1 MRQRQRALGVIG
13 IALLVGACG
22 SSSPSGTPVITQAPT
37 PTAASPTVAP
47 TPSAAA
53 TASADNPFAGQAFNL
68 DLPDG
73 WQTFDMDNPN
83 GKAALDAFVKAN
95 PEMGP
100 AIQAFKTLPNVVFAS
115 NPLLGNVVVAFSIP
129 TGGVTLDTLKES
141 FNVQFASVPG
151 LVNQPKPEKVTLPA
165 GDAIHW
171 DLKLSVNGAGGTKQ
185 EVDESLYLVV
195 SGTTAVLVEFVAPG
209 GAPVPQ
215 EDQIIRSLTIEP

>member
-1 MRQRQRALGVIG
+1 MRQRQRALGVIA

-22 SSSPSGTPVITQAPT
+22 SSSPSGTPVITPAPT
-37 PTAASPTVAP
+37 PTSAATVAP
-47 TPSAAA
+47 TVTAAA
-53 TASADNPFAGQAFNL
+53 TSSADNPFAGQAFSL

-73 WQTFDMDNPN
+73 WQSFDMDDPS
-83 GKAALDAFVKAN
+83 GKAALDAFVAAN

-115 NPLLGNVVVAFSIP
+115 NPLLGNVIVAFSLP
-129 TGGVTLDTLKES
+129 TGGMSLDLLKES
-141 FNVQFASVPG
+141 FNAQFASIPG
-151 LVNQPKPEKVTLPA
+151 LVNQPKPEVVTLPA
-165 GDAIHW
+165 GQAIHW
-171 DLKLSVNGAGGTKQ
+171 DLKLSVNAAGGTKR

-195 SGTTAVLVEFVAPG
+195 SGPTAVLVEFVAPG

>member
-1 MRQRQRALGVIG
+1 MRQRQRALGVIA

-22 SSSPSGTPVITQAPT
+22 SSTPTGAPVITP
-37 PTAASPTVAP
+37 PP
-47 TPSAAA
+47 TPSAAPVTLAPTA
-53 TASADNPFAGQAFNL
+53 TAAATSSAGNPFAGQAFNL

-73 WQTFDMDNPN
+73 WQSFDLDNPS
-83 GKAALDAFVKAN
+83 GKAALDAFVAAN

-115 NPLLGNVVVAFSIP
+115 NPLLGNVVVAFSLP
-129 TGGVTLDTLKES
+129 TGGLSLDALKES
-141 FNVQFASVPG
+141 FNMQFASVPG
-151 LVNQPKPEKVTLPA
+151 LVNQPKPEVVTLPA
-165 GDAIHW
+165 GKAIHW
-171 DLKLSVNGAGGTKQ
+171 DLKLSVNDASGGKT

-195 SGTTAVLVEFVAPG
+195 SDTTAVLVEFVATG